1 MIATNGFEHAVR
13 RAARAHIVLGMDLEE
28 AERAA
33 IGEDRSEML
42 MLEARAGQAGDRMH
56 RKASRK
62 EGGRLPRHLCRPPPF
77 PGIGAGVDWRIRSA
91 SASRDRHSGAG
102 CWCRCR

>member
-1 MIATNGFEHAVR
+1 MIAKNGFEHAVR

-56 RKASRK
+56 RKASRN
-62 EGGRLPRHLCRPPPF
+62 EGGRVARHHCRPSPLSRLR
-77 PGIGAGVDWRIRSA
+77 AVVAWRIRSA
-91 SASRDRHSGAG
+91 SASRDRHSGA
-102 CWCRCR
+102 